1 VPTLIIP
8 QVHPLEMS
16 AFLNICDLSKEPSH
30 KVSEYAIQY
39 PYKLD
44 IFQEYAISAIDQ
56 QHNVLVCAKTGS
68 GKTLVAEYAI
78 AHCLKQGKRV
88 FYTTPI
94 KSLSNQ
100 KFHDLKQM
108 WPEPGMVGIMT
119 GDIKFCPDAKI
130 IVMTTEILRNLLYKR
145 GSSTEHVGI
154 TASLNIQDLGAVVF
168 DECHYINDRD
178 RGKVWEETMI
188 LLPREIQ
195 LIMLSAT
202 LDRPEFF
209 AEWIGELKQT
219 PCHLIQTQHRVVPLT
234 HSILRGQNLY
244 TIMDSKEVFQDGVCA
259 DWLRTR
265 ATTEKEHEA
274 YQRKVAAA
282 KAGGHEGAVSGKV
295 RVESFNHQLNR
306 CVDMLHSQGLLPA
319 LAFVLSRKGCEQ
331 HAVRTESQLLDSS
344 DSRTAEH
351 IFDFHLRHHKD
362 NLETIGQYHA
372 LKKLV
377 AKGIAF
383 HHSGVLPVLKEV
395 IEILFTK
402 GYIKLLYCTETFAV
416 GINMPTKTVIF
427 TGLSK
432 YDDTTGGMRLL
443 RTDEYIQMAGRAGRR
458 GKDKFGQVIFLPERD
473 PPTVF
478 EMKMILKGGRPEI
491 QSRMDFHYDFL
502 LKCFQA
508 KETKWLDIQQK
519 SYWYRQQQTVLET
532 YKRDASALKK
542 SIQEIQ
548 IPADAM
554 EELAEKQRLETLV
567 ATLSNAK
574 RRQAQQKLD
583 AWLDDH
589 EGPNWKIYET
599 QMKKRGVLEMELKQ
613 VEDQIASFVGNTGNV
628 DRWISILKKAAYLDD
643 DCKLTPKGV
652 LATEFNE
659 GHSLL
664 CTEFFG
670 RNLHKDLTGE
680 ELVSTLACFM
690 EEKDKDDGPTLQDL
704 IVPKTVKSA
713 LDSIGRIAED
723 CMGLEDAEGLH
734 SPTGYWGLSLT
745 WVDPIWRWIQ
755 GDSAAAICMDY
766 GLFEGNFV
774 RAVLRVA
781 NMVDEW
787 TSVATL
793 AQDLETLE
801 KLQDVKQKLIR
812 EILVPDS
819 LYLHL

>member
-1 VPTLIIP
+1 MHDTPPELPSVLA
-8 QVHPLEMS
+8 LETNYKPDVFQ
-16 AFLNICDLSKEPSH
+16 AF
-30 KVSEYAIQY
+30 
-39 PYKLD
+39 
-44 IFQEYAISAIDQ
+44 AIDAIEKQ
-56 QHNVLVCAKTGS
+56 ENVLVTAPTGS
-68 GKTLVAEYAI
+68 GKTYVGEYTI
-78 AHCLKQGKRV
+78 AYNLKKGKRV

-145 GSSTEHVGI
+145 GTSTEHVGI
-154 TASLNIQDLGAVVF
+154 TASLTIQDLGAVVF
-168 DECHYINDRD
+168 DECHYINDKD

-188 LLPREIQ
+188 LLPRDIQ
-195 LIMLSAT
+195 LTMLSAT

-244 TIMDSKEVFQDGVCA
+244 TIMDSKEVFYDGIYA

-265 ATTEKEHEA
+265 AATEKEHEA
-274 YQRKVAAA
+274 YQRKVATA

-331 HAVRTESQLLDSS
+331 HAIRTESQLLDSS
-344 DSRTAEH
+344 DSKTAEH
-351 IFDFHLRHHKD
+351 IFDFHLRHHKE
-362 NLETIGQYHA
+362 NLETIGQYHT

-432 YDDTTGGMRLL
+432 YDDATGGMRLL

-478 EMKMILKGGRPEI
+478 DMKLILKGGRPEI

-508 KETKWLDIQQK
+508 KETKWLEIQQK

-532 YKRDASALKK
+532 YKRDATSLKK
-542 SIQEIQ
+542 AIQEFQ
-548 IPADAM
+548 IPADAAD
-554 EELAEKQRLETLV
+554 ELAEKQRLETLV

-583 AWLDDH
+583 AWLDEHD
-589 EGPNWKIYET
+589 GPNWKIYET
-599 QMKKRGVLEMELKQ
+599 QLKKKGALENELQQ
-613 VEDQIASFVGNTGNV
+613 VEVQINAFAGNTGNV
-628 DRWISILKKAAYLDD
+628 DRWISILKEAAYLDTE
-643 DCKLTPKGV
+643 CKLTPKGV

-664 CTEFFG
+664 CTEFFS
-670 RNLHKDLTGE
+670 RDLHKNLTGD
-680 ELVSTLACFM
+680 ELVATLACFM
-690 EEKDKDDGPTLQDL
+690 EEKEKDDGPTLNDL
-704 IVPKTVKSA
+704 SVSKSVKDA
-713 LDSIGRIAED
+713 LHSIGGIAEEFL
-723 CMGLEDAEGLH
+723 GLEDSTGLH

-755 GDSAAAICMDY
+755 GDSAAAICSEY

-801 KLQDVKQKLIR
+801 KLQDVKQRLIR